1 MPFRAPLMLTMIC
14 QMPPPRKL
22 WGLVVRSVQISE
34 SLSFQV
40 SRAEFRFWTTQLL
53 LLIES
58 PPQMDTG
65 RAFPL
70 SLCYFISR

>member
-1 MPFRAPLMLTMIC
+1 MAFSAPLMLTMIL

-22 WGLVVRSVQISE
+22 WGLVVRSVQISD

-40 SRAEFRFWTTQLL
+40 SRAELRFWTTQLL

-58 PPQMDTG
+58 PPY
-65 RAFPL
+65 RKCRLIL
-70 SLCYFISR
+70 SYDSV